1 LNSFDKND
9 KFLNAFL
16 QQPFKILHTFTAAF
30 RGRTF
35 RLSAQW
41 KNCREEDKICKTLKT
56 IFIMNKTDFQ
66 KRVYVSP
73 AWETV
78 SIKLSHS
85 IAQVSGGYDGFY
97 NDGTGQ
103 EKKVW

>member
-1 LNSFDKND
+1 
-9 KFLNAFL
+9 
-16 QQPFKILHTFTAAF
+16 
-30 RGRTF
+30 
-35 RLSAQW
+35 
-41 KNCREEDKICKTLKT
+41 
-56 IFIMNKTDFQ
+56 MNKTDFQ

-85 IAQVSGGYDGFY
+85 IAMVSGDYEGFY
-97 NDGTGQ
+97 DDGTGQ